1 MPLVFK
7 IYEICFFVLGYASRS
22 KANALC
28 PKTCQCFVAISSFAR
43 RMFRESRTPVC
54 TKFDLNVLVKRE
66 IKFGIT

>member
-7 IYEICFFVLGYASRS
+7 IFEICLFVLAKQTHSVPRLVS
-22 KANALC
+22 VLW
-28 PKTCQCFVAISSFAR
+28 QFLR
-43 RMFRESRTPVC
+43 LREGCSENLVC